1 MDPQQSSNT
10 YFKFIAS
17 TKGLYIGNTI
27 DETIENSEGITLYGK
42 KLNKKIYDTPEN
54 RDLLL
59 IHAVRLLNHS
69 VKKLEKENED
79 LKKALKEQKEAHEIL
94 VRNVQSIRRKYIKD
108 TLAKIPGDAVVKVGE

>member
-1 MDPQQSSNT
+1 MNPQQSSDT
-10 YFKFIAS
+10 YFKFITS
-17 TKGLYIGNTI
+17 SKGLYIGNTI
-27 DETIENSEGITLYGK
+27 DETVEKSEGITLYGK
-42 KLNKKIYDTPEN
+42 KLNKEIYDTPEN

-79 LKKALKEQKEAHEIL
+79 LRKELKEQKEAHEIL

-108 TLAKIPGDAVVKVGE
+108 TLDKLPGDPLKVEMK